1 MSELTITPA
10 SHFHSLTSQ
19 FFELVKCPFCSRPA
33 ADSIKVLESVPAG
46 VKFWGEPNMPARVEL
61 ADDLETPCC
70 TACRGLMYYIENVK
84 SEWAVIQRTTGAVAG
99 VKKSEKAAKQ
109 LCDEL
114 NNPKPMDSS
123 EGSVNAAVEGNLTS
137 ETTTA
142 RLPGTVVVRLAGDLP
157 NGLKRGMHLQLPIDK
172 LTNLITEIGA
182 LPMAK
187 AEGRKSAKELIRS
200 LIIKKKTD
208 AQIIE
213 ATQAQFPE
221 SNVDG
226 KHCTKYRREVFAEGL
241 VGPELAAR
249 GSREHREWA
258 AANMALA
265 KKGPHADYWKAQD
278 AKPAAAPKAE
288 AKPAAKAAAKPASG
302 VPVKG
307 KATTAKAAP
316 AAKEKAAPAKKAPAK
331 PAAKAKAA
339 PKAAAVQSAKNTKA
353 ATDALEI

>member
-10 SHFHSLTSQ
+10 SHFHPLTNQ
-19 FFELVKCPFCSRPA
+19 FFELVKCPFCNRPA
-33 ADSIKVLESVPAG
+33 ADSVKILETVPSG
-46 VKFWGEPNMPARVEL
+46 VKFWGEPNMPARVEV
-61 ADDLETPCC
+61 ADDLETQCC

-114 NNPKPMDSS
+114 NNPKPADSS
-123 EGSVNAAVEGNLTS
+123 DGSVNAAVEGNLTT

-213 ATQAQFPE
+213 ATQAAFPE

-241 VGPELAAR
+241 VGPDLAAR

-258 AANMALA
+258 AENMAAA
-265 KKGPHADYWKAQD
+265 KKGPHAEYWKAQD
-278 AKPAAAPKAE
+278 TKPAKAAPKAE
-288 AKPAAKAAAKPASG
+288 AKPTTKAPAKKAEKPA
-302 VPVKG
+302 
-307 KATTAKAAP
+307 
-316 AAKEKAAPAKKAPAK
+316 KAAPAKKPAAKK
-331 PAAKAKAA
+331 PAAG
-339 PKAAAVQSAKNTKA
+339 P
-353 ATDALEI
+353 LEV